1 MSSSRIVNTK
11 RPLTT
16 VMNITMDLKMRLD
29 VERLADKYDTSKS
42 AIVRL
47 AIEQFLRKVKN
58 AEIKIKTL

>member
-1 MSSSRIVNTK
+1 MSSRIVNTK